1 MASESHVA
9 MVLDAFLSVLQ
20 RFAEEPPT
28 LGVPV
33 PPQYRIQSVVRIG
46 KRTGRPISEDK
57 EIIEGT
63 DVEGA
68 AWLTM
73 HDGTELLL
81 TLTAR

>member
-1 MASESHVA
+1 MVSDSHVA
-9 MVLDAFLSVLQ
+9 QVLDAFLSVLQ
-20 RFAEEPPT
+20 RFAED
-28 LGVPV
+28 PV

-81 TLTAR
+81 TLTTR